1 MKAFISYEGLPIKSG
16 GAHTLNNKNQEE
28 DYKKILAFL
37 SSFTH
42 IKAEEIEL
50 AVYESAQKKYSV
62 IKYLFKLTFIFG
74 IPKMRNDGFLKSWS
88 WNLSKKNIEKGFEFL
103 QLNKQLPNNP
113 FGPISLNFKWNFYF
127 KDSKNNEILPNQN
140 LIPNIDNRIKNS
152 QIYLRI
158 SQKTTISVWFA
169 FPFEKI
175 TDNEKEYFKNLNLN
189 LPFNFS
195 NNHWKLWKIS
205 SNGNWKSQKIEFNAV

>member
-16 GAHTLNNKNQEE
+16 GAHTLANKNQKENYNKTVE
-28 DYKKILAFL
+28 FL
-37 SSFTH
+37 NDFAQ

-50 AVYESAQKKYSV
+50 TIYESAHKNYSV
-62 IKYLFKLTFIFG
+62 LKYLIKLIFILG

-103 QLNKQLPNNP
+103 QLNQKLPDNP
-113 FGPISLNFKWNFYF
+113 FGPISLDIKWNFYF
-127 KDSKNNEILPNQN
+127 KDSKIDQVLPNQN
-140 LIPNIDNRIKNS
+140 LIPQIDFRIRNS
-152 QIYLRI
+152 QIYLRMAE
-158 SQKTTISVWFA
+158 KATMSVWFA

-175 TDNEKEYFKNLNLN
+175 TEDEKEYFKKLKLN

-195 NNHWKLWKIS
+195 NNHWKLWKVS
-205 SNGNWKSQKIEFNAV
+205 SKGNWTSQKIEF